1 MGSRKTKERCTAI
14 LNIVNDFISNEE
26 VETIRDLLDS
36 RSVPTP
42 RKNHKCALGYENI
55 QQAEKVG
62 PTSPAMWLTG
72 DPKDDKAVWL
82 LTEVME
88 RVKALISKAY
98 GEDLRLLHATYT
110 EISEGYGMAP
120 HADNEYGDDLE
131 MSQGFPGVLKY
142 SAVLYLNSGNSVD
155 FSGGNLRFV
164 NQNLTY
170 IPIKS
175 HLVYFRGISE
185 NVHEVEDVLAGKR
198 KSITFFYG
206 LKI

>member
-1 MGSRKTKERCTAI
+1 MRCTVI

-62 PTSPAMWLTG
+62 PDCPAMWLTG
-72 DPKDDKAVWL
+72 DPADDQAVWL
-82 LTEVME
+82 LTEVMD
-88 RVKALISKAY
+88 RLKALISNAY
-98 GEDLRLLHATYT
+98 EVELRLLHATYT

-142 SAVLYLNSGNSVD
+142 SAVLYLNSGNGVD
-155 FSGGNLRFV
+155 FSGGNLHFV
-164 NQNLTY
+164 NQDLTY
-170 IPIKS
+170 LPVKS
-175 HLVYFRGISE
+175 DLVYFKGISE
-185 NVHEVEDVLAGKR
+185 NIHEVEDVLAGKR